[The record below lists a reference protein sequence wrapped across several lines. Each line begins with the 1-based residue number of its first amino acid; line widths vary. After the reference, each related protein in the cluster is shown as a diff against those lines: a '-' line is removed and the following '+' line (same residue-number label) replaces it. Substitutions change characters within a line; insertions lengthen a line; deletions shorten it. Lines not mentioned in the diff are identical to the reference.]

1 MLYCLFNS
9 RNFLKRS
16 YLIIEKR
23 RQKSNEE
30 VEDENVMDTLQA
42 EGKKKKLN
50 HKNHTTK
57 KSVQEELLEISKA
70 QLKSLEES
78 EKRQQEFYAK
88 FIEEQRKEEAKER
101 EKDHEFFMN
110 LAKLFSK

>member
-16 YLIIEKR
+16 CLIIEKR
-23 RQKSNEE
+23 RRKSNEK
-30 VEDENVMDTLQA
+30 VEDENFMDTLQA
-42 EGKKKKLN
+42 EAKKKKRN

-70 QLKSLEES
+70 QLKSL
-78 EKRQQEFYAK
+78 RG
-88 FIEEQRKEEAKER
+88 IRKTTTGILCEINRGTTER
-101 EKDHEFFMN
+101 G
-110 LAKLFSK
+110 S

>member
-16 YLIIEKR
+16 CLIIEKR
-23 RQKSNEE
+23 RRKFNKE
-30 VEDENVMDTLQA
+30 VEDENFMDTLQA
-42 EGKKKKLN
+42 GAKKKKRN
-50 HKNHTTK
+50 HKKHTTK

-78 EKRQQEFYAK
+78 EKRQQECYAK
-88 FIEEQRKEEAKER
+88 LIEEQRKEEAKKR
-101 EKDHEFFMN
+101 EKDREFFMN